1 MVYIKQLME
10 HHHNC
15 PENKLAKVTM
25 TFTQA
30 INTSEDISIPP
41 TENCILYRNQD

>member
-10 HHHNC
+10 HHRNS
-15 PENKLAKVTM
+15 PENKLAKVAV

-41 TENCILYRNQD
+41 TEKLYLV